1 MYKTLKL
8 ILPVLFPS
16 WRFFDVIAPSPRIE
30 FTVLKTKNDTPY
42 GWHEFRSR
50 PIKLSFFEMLK
61 RMFWNR
67 QWNEDLFLV
76 SCAEKIMSQPND
88 HSIHEIIKRIET
100 QLRATQGEF
109 FEGSYLQFRLVF
121 LYREGTEIKSQIT
134 FISSPSKMEEG
145 VINGI

>member
-8 ILPVLFPS
+8 ILPALLPS

-30 FTVLKTKNDTPY
+30 FRVLKTEHDMPD
-42 GWHEFRSR
+42 GWREFRPR

-76 SCAEKIMSQPND
+76 SCAEKIMAQPTA
-88 HSIHEIIKRIET
+88 HSIQEIMQRIET
-100 QLRATQGEF
+100 QLRATQNEF
-109 FEGSYLQFRLVF
+109 VDGCYLQFRLVF
-121 LYREGTEIKSQIT
+121 LYREGAEIKSQIT
-134 FISSPSKMEEG
+134 FISPISKMEEG